1 MTDIECL
8 TNLLHYN
15 DLMDIRA
22 YINDANDQWYP
33 HYKKE
38 KKKIRMVPAS
48 MVHGSVSQRLVVM
61 HEHNHFYLR
70 TSCAS
75 MFNEFLI
82 IS

>member
-38 KKKIRMVPAS
+38 KKKNTYGACKYGAWQCFTTT
-48 MVHGSVSQRLVVM
+48 GSD
-61 HEHNHFYLR
+61 
-70 TSCAS
+70 A
-75 MFNEFLI
+75 
-82 IS
+82 